1 MARGP
6 KPHHVVR
13 LAAEEYARLQ
23 HLARL
28 RKAPHFQVVRAK
40 ILVLAYEHP
49 AWDNATIA
57 RKVGC
62 DVSTVRKWRA
72 ASRDGPVLA
81 EAPRPGAPRF
91 FSLDRPR
98 PDHRAGLHAAAGIR

>member
-6 KPHHVVR
+6 RPQHVVR
-13 LAAEEYARLQ
+13 LTAQEYAQLQ

-28 RKAPHFQVVRAK
+28 RKAPHAQVVRAK

-49 AWDNATIA
+49 NWDNATIA

-62 DVSTVRKWRA
+62 AVSTVRKWRA
-72 ASRDGPVLA
+72 ASSRGPVLE

-91 FSLDRPR
+91 FSLPR
-98 PDHRAGLHAAAGIR
+98 ARSDHRAGLHPAAGVW